1 LVVAINTLYLM
12 LFSELLCLFD
22 IARCNCAGEMI
33 ALGAMRAAP
42 RIPILSGVRA
52 EFMDEFITRTL

>member
-1 LVVAINTLYLM
+1 
-12 LFSELLCLFD
+12 
-22 IARCNCAGEMI
+22 MI